1 MRKIA
6 FLAFFSFSY
15 LVVQAQKQ
23 LFPILEV
30 PGKSEIC
37 IIDEKGKSVLPSGR
51 TLTPAGQMVRIT
63 HDPFGLAIS
72 PDGKKAVSLH
82 NGVFSIIQT
91 ADLQAT
97 RVPSY
102 DKTIVSPLS
111 NGSFLGVAFNP
122 DNKTIYLSG
131 GDNGAVIV
139 YDIEQM
145 QRIDSISLNG
155 EVNGK
160 KFEDSFTSD
169 LLYQN
174 GELLILDRGNFRMV
188 RYDLGKRKIKVSIP
202 VGRQPFGLAVSPDR
216 QKAFVANVGMYV
228 YPLIEGITE
237 ENYND
242 MLISRHPYADN
253 SKESREGTIIDGKVI
268 PGVGD
273 PLSPEAMSVFTIDL
287 KTNKVID
294 KYKTGYQIGEM
305 VEDAEVVGGA
315 SPNSIAVGKQ
325 YLYVTNA
332 TNDNIAVIDHNKRK
346 ILKHIPI
353 SIDKRIDRYRGSL
366 PFGITLSK
374 DEKTLYVALLGMNA
388 VAVIDIKT
396 EKTLGLIP
404 TGWGPSRVK
413 LSADEKE
420 MYVISCRGLGAGPN
434 GGSGFIA
441 PPQGTYV
448 GDIQ

>member
-51 TLTPAGQMVRIT
+51 TLTPAGQLVRIT

-91 ADLQAT
+91 TDLQAT

-102 DKTIVSPLS
+102 DKSIVSPLS

-155 EVNGK
+155 EVNGQ

-169 LLYQN
+169 LL
-174 GELLILDRGNFRMV
+174 
-188 RYDLGKRKIKVSIP
+188 
-202 VGRQPFGLAVSPDR
+202 
-216 QKAFVANVGMYV
+216 
-228 YPLIEGITE
+228 
-237 ENYND
+237 
-242 MLISRHPYADN
+242 
-253 SKESREGTIIDGKVI
+253 
-268 PGVGD
+268 
-273 PLSPEAMSVFTIDL
+273 
-287 KTNKVID
+287 
-294 KYKTGYQIGEM
+294 
-305 VEDAEVVGGA
+305 
-315 SPNSIAVGKQ
+315 
-325 YLYVTNA
+325 
-332 TNDNIAVIDHNKRK
+332 
-346 ILKHIPI
+346 
-353 SIDKRIDRYRGSL
+353 
-366 PFGITLSK
+366 
-374 DEKTLYVALLGMNA
+374 
-388 VAVIDIKT
+388 
-396 EKTLGLIP
+396 
-404 TGWGPSRVK
+404 
-413 LSADEKE
+413 
-420 MYVISCRGLGAGPN
+420 
-434 GGSGFIA
+434 
-441 PPQGTYV
+441 
-448 GDIQ
+448 